1 MAGPLRKVRVLV
13 VDDSAIVRKMLSDM
27 LSGEPDIEVVG
38 VASDP
43 FIARDLILRHKPD
56 VLTLDIEMPRMDGLT
71 FLQRL
76 MEHHPMPVIIV
87 SSVTPSGS
95 DISIRALAAGA
106 VDVIAKPGGPYS
118 VGQVADRL
126 KRRIRGLKTGRP
138 VRFLAPLQAGHPA
151 LSLAK
156 TTVLSKANGLILIG
170 ASTGGTQAIE
180 ALLSRL
186 PADTPPILIVQHMPA
201 QFTKAFARRLDSIC
215 PMSVVEAG
223 SELLRRGVA
232 YIAPGDFHM
241 VVEARGIEL
250 RTIIGTGP
258 AVHYQR
264 PSVDVLFH
272 SAARLRGVPT
282 VALLLTGMGTDGAD
296 GMVALRQAGAVTIAE
311 AEQSCVVFGM
321 PAEAIARGG
330 ANHVATLLAMPR
342 LIADALSP
350 DRARPSGEE
359 RTIPTDSAEAS
370 ASGTEYSGEFEDG
383 RPRAPRYLPRR
394 RGPGGCAATR
404 YP

>member
-1 MAGPLRKVRVLV
+1 MTATERKVRVLV
-13 VDDSAIVRKMLSDM
+13 VDDSAIVRKMLADT
-27 LSGEPDIEVVG
+27 LRDEPDIEVVG

-43 FIARDLILRHKPD
+43 FVARDLILQRKPD

-71 FLQRL
+71 FLHRL
-76 MEHHPMPVIIV
+76 MEHHPLPVIIV

-95 DISIRALAAGA
+95 AISIEALAAGA
-106 VDVIAKPGGPYS
+106 IDVIAKPGGPYS
-118 VGQVADRL
+118 VGQVTERL
-126 KRRIRGLKTGRP
+126 KRRIRELKKGRP
-138 VRFLAPLQAGHPA
+138 VRFMAALKAGRPVLPDTKASALA
-151 LSLAK
+151 
-156 TTVLSKANGLILIG
+156 KANGLIVIG

-186 PADTPPILIVQHMPA
+186 PDDAPPVMIVQHMPA
-201 QFTKAFARRLDSIC
+201 QFTRAFASRLNSIC
-215 PMSVVEAG
+215 PMSVVEAAG
-223 SELLRRGVA
+223 TELLRRGVA

-250 RTIIGTGP
+250 RAIIGNGP

-272 SAARLRGVPT
+272 SAARLRAVPV
-282 VALLLTGMGTDGAD
+282 VALLLTGMGTDGAE
-296 GMVALRQAGAVTIAE
+296 GMLALRRAGAVTIAE

-321 PAEAIARGG
+321 PAEAIARG
-330 ANHVATLLAMPR
+330 AAVHVATLLAMPR
-342 LIADALSP
+342 LIADSLVGLQ
-350 DRARPSGEE
+350 ARREEPNPGGSSEPS
-359 RTIPTDSAEAS
+359 TSD
-370 ASGTEYSGEFEDG
+370 TEYSAESQAEP
-383 RPRAPRYLPRR
+383 PRGPRFLPRR